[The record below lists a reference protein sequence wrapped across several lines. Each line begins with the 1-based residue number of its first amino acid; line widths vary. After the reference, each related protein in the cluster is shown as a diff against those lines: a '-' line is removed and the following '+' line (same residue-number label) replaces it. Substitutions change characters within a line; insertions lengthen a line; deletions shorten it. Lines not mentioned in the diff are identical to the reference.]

1 MKNLISLFIFIT
13 ILTSCGKEET
23 IVEPALADQIA
34 GKYTLSSFDWNG
46 IKVTLPN
53 KNQAGEEIFA
63 NITVFRILETKVDLT
78 LNLVTKKTNGNSET
92 ITNKFSGLLLKNAA
106 TNGIEVYDNTTK
118 VGNILNGSMNLSLQ
132 DSQSKFIIIA
142 KKD

>member
-1 MKNLISLFIFIT
+1 MKKIILLFVFIT
-13 ILTSCGKEET
+13 FLSSCGKEEP
-23 IVEPALADQIA
+23 IVEPALADKIA

-53 KNQAGEEIFA
+53 KNQAGEEISA
-63 NITVFRILETKVDLT
+63 NITVFRILETKVDMT

-106 TNGIEVYDNTTK
+106 ANGIEIYDNTTK
-118 VGNILNGSMNLSLQ
+118 VGNILNGSMNLTLQ
-132 DSQSKFIIIA
+132 DQQSKFIIIA